1 MMFTDTFRE
10 KIRNYWTR
18 MRLYLSMSETALIR
32 EETYVDMLS
41 DRLSSPMGPP
51 IIEIGRSW
59 EGSGL

>member
-51 IIEIGRSW
+51 IIEIGRS
-59 EGSGL
+59 